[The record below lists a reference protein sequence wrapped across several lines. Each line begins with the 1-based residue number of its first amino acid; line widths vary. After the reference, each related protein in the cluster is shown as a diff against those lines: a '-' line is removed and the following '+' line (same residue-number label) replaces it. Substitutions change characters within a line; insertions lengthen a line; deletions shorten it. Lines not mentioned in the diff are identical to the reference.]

1 MANYIKKLDTRLSQP
16 KANSPVRQASQESLG
31 IVKPNSINSHTRNV
45 SQTIGLGASP
55 SNANIVKPKM
65 PGTLLKNNSNA
76 SLRGISPSP
85 TGFLK
90 NYGSMAELDVKG

>member
-1 MANYIKKLDTRLSQP
+1 M
-16 KANSPVRQASQESLG
+16 
-31 IVKPNSINSHTRNV
+31 
-45 SQTIGLGASP
+45 GLGASP

-85 TGFLK
+85 AGFLK